1 MQRAF
6 GALDGGQILN
16 NSDFSLC
23 KMCIRDRDGTV
34 KSVVYIFDF
43 NQEEPKAKFEF
54 SDNLLLSIR
63 CLESGNVAAIGNRG
77 ASIMIPAAQE
87 KIDYD
92 YQGKTL
98 STFQLDPYYGMVLA
112 LAQSEDGRNC
122 TVVRIDNQ
130 GKTAMELSLIHI

>member
-1 MQRAF
+1 MTGIAAQ
-6 GALDGGQILN
+6 
-16 NSDFSLC
+16 
-23 KMCIRDRDGTV
+23 DGTV

-92 YQGKTL
+92 YQGKNPFHF
-98 STFQLDPYYGMVLA
+98 SAGSVLR
-112 LAQSEDGRNC
+112 DGARFG
-122 TVVRIDNQ
+122 TV
-130 GKTAMELSLIHI
+130 